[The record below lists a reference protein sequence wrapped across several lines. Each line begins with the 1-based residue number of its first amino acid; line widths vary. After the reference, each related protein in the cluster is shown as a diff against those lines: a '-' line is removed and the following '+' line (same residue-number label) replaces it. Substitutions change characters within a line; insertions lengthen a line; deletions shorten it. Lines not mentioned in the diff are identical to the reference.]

1 VLTVSCLEAGCFG
14 DTAGGKEVKH
24 MKKIAIRKAGSI
36 KLTSSAADYIPCT
49 CC

>member
-1 VLTVSCLEAGCFG
+1 VLTVSSLEAGCFG

-36 KLTSSAADYIPCT
+36 KLTSSAPTYTAC
-49 CC
+49 